1 MASIDHLRSSQPLTN
16 SRTQASSEQNVKK
29 QSASSNESVAT
40 KHDAVSLSNQGK
52 AIGQYHQQLASE
64 PQFDSAKVDS
74 IKDAIRSGAY
84 TIDPEKLA
92 VNMMKFEEELAGL

>member
-1 MASIDHLRSSQPLTN
+1 MASIDHLRASQPMTS

-29 QSASSNESVAT
+29 QSASSNESVT
-40 KHDAVSLSNQGK
+40 NNSDAVSLSNQGK
-52 AIGQYHQQLASE
+52 AIGQYHQQLAAE

-74 IKDAIRSGAY
+74 IKDAIKSGSY

-92 VNMMKFEEELAGL
+92 VNMMKFEEELTGL